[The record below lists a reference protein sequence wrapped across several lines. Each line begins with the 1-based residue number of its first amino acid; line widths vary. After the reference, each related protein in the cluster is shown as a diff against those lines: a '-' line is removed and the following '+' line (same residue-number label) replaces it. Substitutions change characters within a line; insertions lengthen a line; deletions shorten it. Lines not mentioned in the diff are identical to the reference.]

1 MQMQMS
7 STASVE
13 SVLSSCVVI
22 CNTSVSSSAAARID
36 KKLKHK
42 RRYCRNPGCT
52 NIVKS
57 QGLCQRHGAKPRM
70 CKVVGCSKQAQGNFD
85 GMCKSHFKAH
95 KRTTTPLPPR
105 PPAQVASSPPPAEGQ
120 SVYETVIPASVAWD
134 PSSGTAMPLIQ
145 HLKSGFENPNKPPAW
160 HRNEERRA
168 RGLWHV
174 HNPATQL
181 ESWERELVWT
191 EILLLTGN
199 TDASFR
205 HLARGWGRDK
215 GFHMVL
221 AQFIC
226 ERHGNVERK
235 KRKKMAEDAAA
246 ALAESDDYV
255 VGGDLY
261 DEAIYGDAA
270 YNEALAADLF
280 AFDELP
286 QEHESHH
293 ERMFSFED
301 CVVSVDDGQDDSGSS
316 SSNSMSSEQRD
327 DHDEHGFPLTEITAV

>member
-1 MQMQMS
+1 MS
-7 STASVE
+7 AAVIETSVVE
-13 SVLSSCVVI
+13 SQSFPMEAD
-22 CNTSVSSSAAARID
+22 TAD

-42 RRYCRNPGCT
+42 RRYCRTAGCS

-70 CKVVGCSKQAQGNFD
+70 CKVDGCAKQAQGNFD

-95 KRTTTPLPPR
+95 KRSTTPLPPQ
-105 PPAQVASSPPPAEGQ
+105 PSPQVKAFPPPAEGH
-120 SVYETVIPASVAWD
+120 SVYDSIIPASISWSHTD
-134 PSSGTAMPLIQ
+134 PTPMPLIR
-145 HLKSGFENPNKPPAW
+145 HLKAGFDDPRKPPAW

-168 RGLWHV
+168 RGLWSV

-181 ESWERELVWT
+181 ESWERELVWA

-199 TDASFR
+199 PESSFR

-235 KRKKMAEDAAA
+235 KRKKMGEGCVA
-246 ALAESDDYV
+246 V
-255 VGGDLY
+255 VGADQSNVAGSDLY
-261 DEAIYGDAA
+261 DDAIYGDAA

-280 AFDELP
+280 AFEDSNKP
-286 QEHESHH
+286 N

-301 CVVSVDDGQDDSGSS
+301 TVVSYDGREEASS
-316 SSNSMSSEQRD
+316 TEESEHRD
-327 DHDEHGFPLTEITAV
+327 DDEYAIPVIESTAAV